1 MPRSIRSTSA
11 QAILSLALA
20 LQLILLSAGTAHAAT
35 PRERRASRAA
45 FEQAQKHY
53 AAERYAEAL
62 DGYSEAH
69 RLMPMP
75 AFIFNMAQCQR
86 LMGKHEEALA
96 LYERFLEEEP
106 KAANREMVEGFIQDM
121 ATAIAAAAPPPPVLT
136 PAPTVSESDELA
148 ALQTPPPGDVRPIH
162 EQWWFWT
169 GVGAVVV
176 GGVVTGVALSSS
188 GTPGPAA
195 TLGDVSLR

>member
-1 MPRSIRSTSA
+1 MLRSIPSTSA
-11 QAILSLALA
+11 RTILSLALA
-20 LQLILLSAGTAHAAT
+20 LQLIVLSAGTAHAAT
-35 PRERRASRAA
+35 PRERRAARAA

-62 DGYSEAH
+62 EGYSEAH

-86 LMGKHEEALA
+86 LMEKHEEALA

-106 KAANREMVEGFIQDM
+106 KAENRPMVEGFIQDM
-121 ATAIAAAAPPPPVLT
+121 ATAIAAATPPPPVLT
-136 PAPTVSESDELA
+136 PADDAPEELA
-148 ALQTPPPGDVRPIH
+148 ALKAPPPEVARPIH

-188 GTPGPAA
+188 GSPGPTA